1 MLKIWGFS
9 SAENRYH
16 ATVDENKEA
25 YIIGAEPACYKHL
38 KHDIF
43 FLYSKVGL
51 LPLFRE
57 YISANR

>member
-9 SAENRYH
+9 SAENRNH

-25 YIIGAEPACYKHL
+25 YLIGAEPACYKHL

-43 FLYSKVGL
+43 FLYSKVGM
-51 LPLFRE
+51 
-57 YISANR
+57 NT